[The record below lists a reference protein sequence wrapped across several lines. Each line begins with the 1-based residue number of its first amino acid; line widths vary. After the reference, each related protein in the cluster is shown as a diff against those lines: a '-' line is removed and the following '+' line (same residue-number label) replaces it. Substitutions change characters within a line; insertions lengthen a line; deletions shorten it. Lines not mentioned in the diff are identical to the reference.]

1 MFSKQLKSVKFVTS
15 KSFETHFY
23 SFLDFSHLK
32 SIFCEVPESILTITG
47 NTWQFKTSLFWEQAF
62 IFASWFD
69 PIFDFNQSIYFG
81 GNTLTIM
88 FNQFQLF
95 SFFLDHWFLLGSW
108 CSLAHREP
116 KWLRNLFPGANF
128 VDCYLGLF
136 WGHID
141 MSSLIKWGPWF
152 MAKMAFKKYS
162 LFNNARKGTIGKTT
176 PKVQLQSFLT
186 IIVIL

>member
-88 FNQFQLF
+88 VISFDYFF
-95 SFFLDHWFLLGSW
+95 FFLVITGSCWVLGVPSRTGSPSDSGIY
-108 CSLAHREP
+108 SLALMLLIAILDSFEDTYNLVGIENIARVRSWSWF
-116 KWLRNLFPGANF
+116 WL
-128 VDCYLGLF
+128 
-136 WGHID
+136 W
-141 MSSLIKWGPWF
+141 
-152 MAKMAFKKYS
+152 
-162 LFNNARKGTIGKTT
+162 
-176 PKVQLQSFLT
+176 
-186 IIVIL
+186 

>member
-136 WGHID
+136 CGHID
-141 MSSLIKWGPWF
+141 GKEYSEYTAMRSSSGKVRIWKNWPTTGRDGDR
-152 MAKMAFKKYS
+152 AKHTF
-162 LFNNARKGTIGKTT
+162 
-176 PKVQLQSFLT
+176 
-186 IIVIL
+186 